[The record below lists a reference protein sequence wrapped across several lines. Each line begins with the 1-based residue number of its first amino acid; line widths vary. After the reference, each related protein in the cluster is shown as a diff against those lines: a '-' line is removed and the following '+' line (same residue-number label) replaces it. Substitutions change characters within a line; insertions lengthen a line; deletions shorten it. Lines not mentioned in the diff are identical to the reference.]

1 MTLATGYPHRTLV
14 VWGTGLALAWLAF
27 SSPLP
32 SASNAVIGAIVVA
45 LTVATVILLSR
56 QQRTQRHAALPVLES
71 LSASLDALPGDIRRN
86 TPLIL
91 VLTEP
96 GAADSMFHE
105 SPTTVTDAAIWIRVD
120 NASELA
126 HIAHA
131 LSQWRAGQGPD
142 GIACMVGADHWTDSA
157 MLNAALRRWQSA
169 IGGASRALG
178 YALPVC
184 LAVYGEETG
193 DTDDACPWFGM
204 SGSDAIQGKSHAALI
219 AARAMQYARGATPE
233 CRAAR
238 MRRAAHVDA
247 LARWSVDA
255 VLPAFVNART
265 REAERCHRLK
275 VVAFGVTL
283 ISGTPNVGSLLARFR
298 QQVTALRQ
306 IETDGPRSSPYLPA
320 PLIQGI
326 GAQPVR
332 RILPQ
337 ALAHA
342 LIVLLIAFC
351 AACAASAWQNRALA
365 TRVIGHIDRY
375 SALTPD
381 QDAAR
386 LDALDAIKADRDE
399 LDRYARTGTPLRLGL
414 GFYRGDPLL
423 NRLNALIAS
432 YQPPAPPP
440 TTIELDSLS
449 LFNSG
454 SATLNPGSNRVLI
467 DALRMIAAH
476 PDMRVVVAG
485 HTDSLGN
492 ARSNIRLSL
501 ARASAVRDW
510 LADAAELSPTRF
522 AIQGYGDTRP
532 RASNTTETGRAANR
546 RVEITLVPDCR
557 DDRRDGRITAGHQ
570 ACSFQ

>member
-1 MTLATGYPHRTLV
+1 
-14 VWGTGLALAWLAF
+14 
-27 SSPLP
+27 
-32 SASNAVIGAIVVA
+32 
-45 LTVATVILLSR
+45 
-56 QQRTQRHAALPVLES
+56 
-71 LSASLDALPGDIRRN
+71 
-86 TPLIL
+86 
-91 VLTEP
+91 
-96 GAADSMFHE
+96 
-105 SPTTVTDAAIWIRVD
+105 
-120 NASELA
+120 
-126 HIAHA
+126 
-131 LSQWRAGQGPD
+131 
-142 GIACMVGADHWTDSA
+142 
-157 MLNAALRRWQSA
+157 
-169 IGGASRALG
+169 
-178 YALPVC
+178 
-184 LAVYGEETG
+184 
-193 DTDDACPWFGM
+193 
-204 SGSDAIQGKSHAALI
+204 
-219 AARAMQYARGATPE
+219 
-233 CRAAR
+233 
-238 MRRAAHVDA
+238 MR
-247 LARWSVDA
+247 
-255 VLPAFVNART
+255 P
-265 REAERCHRLK
+265 
-275 VVAFGVTL
+275 
-283 ISGTPNVGSLLARFR
+283 
-298 QQVTALRQ
+298 
-306 IETDGPRSSPYLPA
+306 IETDGPRATPSFPA

-326 GAQPVR
+326 GTQPVR

-337 ALAHA
+337 VLAHA

-351 AACAASAWQNRALA
+351 AACAASAWQNCALA

-454 SATLNPGSNRVLI
+454 SATLNPGSNRVLT

-501 ARASAVRDW
+501 ARAAAVRDW
-510 LADAAELSPTRF
+510 LADAAELPPTRF